1 MKLTVEQV
9 AKATKLSVATVRL
22 HAANKKLGTKEGNR
36 RYFSAKDVEAIKASP
51 SSGSAKKKPG
61 PKKGTA
67 AGRKPAAAKKP
78 GRKPAVRAE
87 KKPAVKSAPAAK
99 VPQAAAPA
107 PRAEKRSFWDFLRPR
122 PKQKVSLLDAK
133 VKK

>member
-22 HAANKKLGTKEGNR
+22 HAANKKLGTKVGNR
-36 RYFSAKDVEAIKASP
+36 RYFNEKDLAAIKASP
-51 SSGSAKKKPG
+51 SSGSTKQKTARAKAAPRKAPARKKPARR
-61 PKKGTA
+61 PA
-67 AGRKPAAAKKP
+67 AKPAAEPKP
-78 GRKPAVRAE
+78 QQAA
-87 KKPAVKSAPAAK
+87 KSAPQP
-99 VPQAAAPA
+99 V
-107 PRAEKRSFWDFLRPR
+107 KRSFWDFLRPR